1 MIFEA
6 GMSKDLKKPQ
16 CSCKQQSYAAGA
28 MSVLTSI
35 EGARL
40 VSAVILNAGSTQKIS
55 PLVNRI

>member
-1 MIFEA
+1 
-6 GMSKDLKKPQ
+6 MSKDLKKPQ